1 MQRVP
6 TYLRAAVILCVGSG
20 IAHAQHSVSV
30 STGIERV
37 ENPLLSSTS
46 PGGVTVLRIAPN
58 YVFEGQGDR
67 TRSRFSAGAV
77 LERSSDTA
85 LVAHRDYPS
94 LGYTWAY
101 SWPTASVELRAS
113 LAESAT
119 RNSEFR
125 DLGRVSID
133 SRERSVVTGA
143 VWDQEMTARTRWA
156 VSVNNTRVSYDS
168 TLLEDYRELG
178 ASSRL
183 SWDATERD
191 LYFVEPSYSRLTPS
205 GGGTVASQTRWLVGT
220 RKGLTPDWL
229 LNAHVG
235 QARTGGIQK
244 SKGTLGRLQLTFSG
258 SRLSSEVEWS
268 QDVSASGLAAA
279 YVQTKALG
287 LRLGYRIAEGVAIM
301 ASAARSESGGV
312 SGGRGNSFAI
322 SLENELSPHWTSTLG
337 FEDRQSRDASGT
349 SGKGWAIRAG
359 VVYAFP
365 GR

>member
-1 MQRVP
+1 MKRVH
-6 TYLRAAVILCVGSG
+6 TLLSAAVVSCAGTN
-20 IAHAQHSVSV
+20 IAHAQHSVSL

-58 YVFEGQGDR
+58 YVYEAQGDQ

-77 LERSSDTA
+77 LERSSNTA
-85 LVAHRDYPS
+85 LVAHRDYPN

-125 DLGRVSID
+125 DLGRVTID

-143 VWDQEMTARTRWA
+143 VWDQEITARTRWA
-156 VSVNNTRVSYDS
+156 LSVDNTRVSYNS
-168 TLLEDYRELG
+168 ALLEDYRELG
-178 ASSRL
+178 VSSRF

-191 LYFVEPSYSRLTPS
+191 SYFFEPSYARLTPS
-205 GGGTVASQTRWLVGT
+205 SASAVASQTRWLVGT
-220 RKGLTPDWL
+220 RKGLTPDWSL
-229 LNAHVG
+229 TAHAG

-268 QDVSASGLAAA
+268 QDVTASGFAAA

-287 LRLGYRIAEGVAIM
+287 LRLSYRIAEGVAVL
-301 ASAARSESGGV
+301 ASVSRSESGGV
-312 SGGRGNSFAI
+312 SGGRGSSFAL
-322 SLENELSPHWTSTLG
+322 SLENELSPHWSSTLG